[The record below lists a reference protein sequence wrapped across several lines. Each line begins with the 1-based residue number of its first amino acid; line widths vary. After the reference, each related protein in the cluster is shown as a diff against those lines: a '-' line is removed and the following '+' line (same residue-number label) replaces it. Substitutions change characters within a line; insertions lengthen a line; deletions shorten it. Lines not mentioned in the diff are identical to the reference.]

1 MNFIQ
6 EMVYKT
12 SILKDLANILDEIDM
27 DFTGTNGE
35 EYFSENN
42 ISYMQEAIRNTKNL
56 NNLDK
61 IKYIIEKCKEY
72 SNGYYNDFQYTVM
85 NLNKNSYLITI
96 AVDK

>member
-1 MNFIQ
+1 
-6 EMVYKT
+6 
-12 SILKDLANILDEIDM
+12 M

-42 ISYMQEAIRNTKNL
+42 ISYMQEAVRNTKNL

-72 SNGYYNDFQYTVM
+72 SNGYYNDFQYTVI
-85 NLNKNSYLITI
+85 NLNKNSYLVTI

>member
-1 MNFIQ
+1 MRLIQ
-6 EMVYKT
+6 KMVYKT
-12 SILKDLANILDEIDM
+12 SILDDLSNILDEIDM

-72 SNGYYNDFQYTVM
+72 SNGYYNDFQYTVI
-85 NLNKNSYLITI
+85 NLNKNSYLVTI

>member
-1 MNFIQ
+1 MRLIQ
-6 EMVYKT
+6 KMVYKT
-12 SILKDLANILDEIDM
+12 SILDDLSNILDEIDM

-42 ISYMQEAIRNTKNL
+42 ISYMQEAVRNTKNL

-72 SNGYYNDFQYTVM
+72 SNRYYNDFQYTVM

>member
-1 MNFIQ
+1 MRLIQ
-6 EMVYKT
+6 KMVYKT
-12 SILKDLANILDEIDM
+12 SILDDLYNILDEIDM

-42 ISYMQEAIRNTKNL
+42 ISYMQEAVRNTKNL

-72 SNGYYNDFQYTVM
+72 SNGYYNDFQYTVI
-85 NLNKNSYLITI
+85 NLNKNSYLVTI

>member
-6 EMVYKT
+6 EMVHKT

-72 SNGYYNDFQYTVM
+72 SNGYYNDFQYTVI
-85 NLNKNSYLITI
+85 NLNKNSYLVTI

>member
-72 SNGYYNDFQYTVM
+72 SNGYYNDFQYTVI
-85 NLNKNSYLITI
+85 NLNKNSYLVTI

>member
-35 EYFSENN
+35 EYFLENN

-72 SNGYYNDFQYTVM
+72 SNGYYNDFQYTVI
-85 NLNKNSYLITI
+85 NLNKNSYLVTI